1 MDCNSLWCVSMVSA
15 AFDSV
20 LKWSV
25 TNCSLHRPFIRQ
37 APFSRAHAT
46 SPFNS
51 SVLHWQLYFMDEP
64 EFLCNY
70 IRLHI
75 YLFFNLKLYI
85 GLYKWDNDSVCLYA
99 CVVLKCSVFQCCLS
113 VWFHVLNQ
121 SAYMHLLQLL
131 LFRPPRVQ
139 SALGTLCILC
149 LCVCLSVFFLYIL
162 CPALKAHVS
171 PSALIEIRCFIEAD
185 LVPVKPAVQWEIIF
199 KKSFIFSS
207 CSIYIHFWISL

>member
-1 MDCNSLWCVSMVSA
+1 M
-15 AFDSV
+15 
-20 LKWSV
+20 
-25 TNCSLHRPFIRQ
+25 
-37 APFSRAHAT
+37 
-46 SPFNS
+46 S
-51 SVLHWQLYFMDEP
+51 S
-64 EFLCNY
+64 
-70 IRLHI
+70 